1 MSDFSAYVLAAAL
14 AFSAMSIGHSWVA
27 VEQEKTKRAEIC
39 ATATAELGATC
50 DANGCK
56 R

>member
-1 MSDFSAYVLAAAL
+1 MSDFSAYILAAAL
-14 AFSAMSIGHSWVA
+14 ALAAMSIGHSWVA
-27 VEQEKTKRAEIC
+27 VEKERTKQAEIC